1 VECYLQGIYRPRDAQ
16 ATALYHLV
24 KDNFDELDRVWDDRY
39 EKMFQSLVNSGQLA
53 LEQPALAEGG
63 RGGRG
68 GAGQSARLW
77 SANAHYLIGLGCLG
91 LGDTAKAKAELAQA
105 VEISPDLL
113 GARTAL
119 AALK

>member
-1 VECYLQGIYRPRDAQ
+1 VECYPQGIYRPRDAQ

-24 KDNFDELDRVWDDRY
+24 EDNFDELERVWDDRY
-39 EKMFQSLVNSGQLA
+39 EKMFQSLVNSGQRA
-53 LEQPALAEGG
+53 LKQPAPAEGG

-77 SANAHYLIGLGCLG
+77 SANARYLIGLGCLG
-91 LGDTAKAKAELAQA
+91 LGDTAKAEPAQA
-105 VEISPDLL
+105 VEICPDLL